1 MLRDSKTGRP
11 INGFVDGEEN
21 DDDANT
27 VCTYLSVSLLPFG
40 MGELTADVLFIAGYS
55 FFDSGDVALVGPR
68 KRSQY
73 YNVGE

>member
-1 MLRDSKTGRP
+1 VLRDSKTGRP

-21 DDDANT
+21 DDDGNT
-27 VCTYLSVSLLPFG
+27 VCTYLLLLLLRL
-40 MGELTADVLFIAGYS
+40 GELRADIAGYS
-55 FFDSGDVALVGPR
+55 FFDSGDVELVGPR